1 MPRLIYCL
9 DPALLNLRRLERLIY
24 ILDHALLNLQHLVR
38 LIYSLDHALLNLQ
51 RLERLIYSLGH
62 ASQEAGLPK
71 STQELWV
78 SVKLNSWVFQH

>member
-1 MPRLIYCL
+1 MPRLISS
-9 DPALLNLRRLERLIY
+9 
-24 ILDHALLNLQHLVR
+24 LDHDLLNLQHLER

-51 RLERLIYSLGH
+51 RLERLIHSLDHALLNLQRLERFIYSLGH

-71 STQELWV
+71 SAQELWL